1 MGLLAIVE
9 DEPRARRLVLRAA
22 PWSVL
27 DRVRRGFA
35 TSLTVVLAVVWL
47 PLLFQDRRFFCVA
60 LTIGFICFGLA
71 YVVFRLPSVEVEEL
85 VVDGEK
91 RTLSVGVRGQ
101 NVWGRRTITV
111 EGTDDLHVT
120 VHGLGPAGPSRH
132 ELGIGFGGRRTGVLP
147 LFGIE
152 GVDRREE
159 VEALVHVIAARLDRR
174 IASRG
179 DDLRTLGWTIGPLGD
194 PPRPAA
200 QVVSSGYRDAP
211 IGQALD
217 VSKRRGFERP
227 ARLPRSLDETTG
239 SDLRGTLE
247 RRGVWVALRPPRHVG
262 WIVAWLAAT
271 VVFAW
276 IGGRDRQAGDWS
288 GVGIGALLPT
298 GILLGVA
305 LLLGAFRILVAWPL
319 RVLTWS
325 LGRDVVG
332 LPRSPR
338 FDWGSGFSL
347 EADHLRARVFGWP
360 RTVRRGDDGSLFLVD
375 RRLSWKEKNRP
386 REYRSWRELWVFA
399 GGTWSLLA
407 RSRPANAAQPGTCP
421 SLDTLAF
428 TIGERLDLPVRTARG

>member
-1 MGLLAIVE
+1 M
-9 DEPRARRLVLRAA
+9 
-22 PWSVL
+22 L

-35 TSLTVVLAVVWL
+35 TSLAFALAVVWL
-47 PLLFQDRRFFCVA
+47 PLLFDDHRFFCVA
-60 LTIGFICFGLA
+60 LTIGSVFVGLA
-71 YVVFRLPSVEVEEL
+71 YVVFRLPSVDVDEL

-91 RTLSVGVRGQ
+91 RTLSVRVRGE

-111 EGTDDLHVT
+111 EGNDDLQVT
-120 VHGLGPAGPSRH
+120 VYGLSPAGPSRH

-174 IASRG
+174 IALRG
-179 DDLRTLGWTIGPLGD
+179 DELRTLAWTLGPLGD
-194 PPRPAA
+194 PPRPTSR
-200 QVVSSGYRDAP
+200 VVSFGYRDAP
-211 IGQALD
+211 VGETLD
-217 VSKRRGFERP
+217 VTKRRGFEAP
-227 ARLPRSLDETTG
+227 AQVPRSLDAITG
-239 SDLRGTLE
+239 SELRGTLE
-247 RRGVWVALRPPRHVG
+247 RRGVWVALRPPKHVG

-276 IGGRDRQAGDWS
+276 IGGRDRHHGDWS

-305 LLLGAFRILVAWPL
+305 ALLGAFRLLVAWPVRAL
-319 RVLTWS
+319 AWS
-325 LGRDVVG
+325 LGRDAVG

-347 EADHLRARVFGWP
+347 EADSLRARVLGWP
-360 RTVRRGDDGSLFLVD
+360 RTLRPGDEGSLFLVD
-375 RRLSWKEKNRP
+375 RQVSWKEKNRP
-386 REYRSWRELWVFA
+386 REFRSWRELWVFA
-399 GGTWSLLA
+399 GGMWSLLA
-407 RSRPANAAQPGTCP
+407 RSRAVQSSQAGACP